1 MMRFARARYSGV
13 AIALHWLTVAL
24 VFANLTLGLSMVPLP
39 LSPQKLQ
46 WYMWHKWIGIT
57 VFVVVCLRLAW
68 RAARKPP
75 PHVAM
80 PDWQRRAADG
90 SHFLMYVLL
99 TLVPISGWLYSSS
112 TGIQVV
118 YLGLLPLPDL
128 VPKDR
133 TLAAVLKWTHY
144 GLNSA
149 LFALVLVHVIAA
161 LKHHFIDR
169 DGTLARMLPVA
180 WTRSH
185 S

>member
-80 PDWQRRAADG
+80 PDCHRRARGRRTGRTRRQERDPLRRKATRGQRRRALPQVESERRVPADG
-90 SHFLMYVLL
+90 SREVEGRIRYRPREHRPCERGLGAGNSRRAVVRHGK
-99 TLVPISGWLYSSS
+99 VP
-112 TGIQVV
+112 
-118 YLGLLPLPDL
+118 
-128 VPKDR
+128 
-133 TLAAVLKWTHY
+133 
-144 GLNSA
+144 
-149 LFALVLVHVIAA
+149 
-161 LKHHFIDR
+161 
-169 DGTLARMLPVA
+169 
-180 WTRSH
+180 
-185 S
+185 